1 MKPWTWRHA
10 IINSDLPATTRHV
23 LLTLSCHV
31 NDCGEDCFP
40 STKTLARETNLSER
54 SVCTHLELAKERGWF
69 VARLHGYGGRRW
81 AHHQYYPR
89 IPEGF
94 VLPDADIPEGAEL
107 GSVPQK
113 RRRGAKALKEVQRL
127 VDNGTEGGSVPSP
140 EALNVVPEGTEP
152 NDSEALKEV
161 QSSTAV
167 NPAVNSSNAR
177 AADPAAAAAQK
188 ISTPQPDA
196 EATLTDLL
204 IELERERGKALQV
217 NRGTDRA
224 VVLTW
229 IGKDVTVEQLREA
242 HAAAVKARDR
252 DGDARPTYV
261 GFVDTFLGAAPAARG
276 GAGVADARWFD
287 SPAGVDAKGFEL
299 GVRIRKAD
307 EDWRYYRVLVARAAR
322 EPAAIEAVLKDA
334 QRFNASDLYQFART
348 TFGDALMPVDD
359 FPS

>member
-10 IINSDLPATTRHV
+10 IINSTLPPTTRHV

-31 NDCGEDCFP
+31 NDAGEPVYP
-40 STKTLARETNLSER
+40 STALLAAESGLSER
-54 SVCTHLELAKERGWF
+54 SVITHLRDAAAAGWLAVEK
-69 VARLHGYGGRRW
+69 HGYGGQKW
-81 AHHQYYPR
+81 ARNQYHPL
-89 IPEGF
+89 IPENF
-94 VLPDADIPEGAEL
+94 QLPDRDAKRTERA
-107 GSVPQK
+107 SVPRKTGRQTE
-113 RRRGAKALKEVQRL
+113 ALNDVQQL

-152 NDSEALKEV
+152 NDTKALKEV
-161 QSSTAV
+161 QSNTAV

-177 AADPAAAAAQK
+177 AAEPAAAAAQK

-229 IGKDVTVEQLREA
+229 IGKGVTVEQLREA

-252 DGDARPTYV
+252 DSDARPTYV
-261 GFVDTFLGAAPAARG
+261 AFVDTFLCAAPAARG
-276 GAGVADARWFD
+276 GAVVADARWFD

>member
-10 IINSDLPATTRHV
+10 IINSTLPPTTRHV

-31 NDCGEDCFP
+31 NDAGEPVYP
-40 STKTLARETNLSER
+40 STLLLADETGLSER
-54 SVCTHLELAKERGWF
+54 AVITHLRAAAKAGWL
-69 VARLHGYGGRRW
+69 VTEKHGYGGQKW
-81 AHHQYYPR
+81 ARNQYHPL
-89 IPEGF
+89 IPENF
-94 VLPDADIPEGAEL
+94 QLPDRDAKRTERA
-107 GSVPQK
+107 SVPRK
-113 RRRGAKALKEVQRL
+113 TGRKIEALNYVQQL
-127 VDNGTEGGSVPSP
+127 VDNGTEGRSVPSP

-152 NDSEALKEV
+152 NDTKALKEV
-161 QSSTAV
+161 QSNTAV

-188 ISTPQPDA
+188 ISIPQPDA

-229 IGKDVTVEQLREA
+229 IGKGVTVEQLREA

-252 DGDARPTYV
+252 DSDARPTYV
-261 GFVDTFLGAAPAARG
+261 AFVDTFLGAAPAARG

>member
-10 IINSDLPATTRHV
+10 IINSTLPSTTRHV

-54 SVCTHLELAKERGWF
+54 SVCTHLELAREQGWF
-69 VARLHGYGGRRW
+69 VARLHGYGGKKW
-81 AHHQYYPR
+81 AHREYFPR

-94 VLPDADIPEGAEL
+94 VLPDRDVPEGTET

-113 RRRGAKALKEVQRL
+113 RRRGNKALNDVQQL
-127 VDNGTEGGSVPSP
+127 VDNGTEGGSVPSH

-152 NDSEALKEV
+152 NDTKALKEV
-161 QSSTAV
+161 QSNTAV

-188 ISTPQPDA
+188 ICTPQPAA
-196 EATLTDLL
+196 ESTLTDLL
-204 IELERERGKALQV
+204 IELENDRGKTLQV

-229 IGKDVTVEQLREA
+229 IGKGVTVEQLREA
-242 HAAAVKARDR
+242 HAAAVEARDR
-252 DGDARPTYV
+252 DSDPRPTYV
-261 GFVDTFLGAAPAARG
+261 AFVDTFLGAAPAARG
-276 GAGVADARWFD
+276 GAVADARWFD

>member
-10 IINSDLPATTRHV
+10 IINSTLPPTTRHV

-54 SVCTHLELAKERGWF
+54 SVCTHLELAREQGWF
-69 VARLHGYGGRRW
+69 VVRLHGYGGKKW
-81 AHHQYYPR
+81 AHREYFPR

-94 VLPDADIPEGAEL
+94 VLPERDVPEGTEA

-113 RRRGAKALKEVQRL
+113 RRRGNKALNDIQQL

-152 NDSEALKEV
+152 NDTKALKEV
-161 QSSTAV
+161 QSNTAV
-167 NPAVNSSNAR
+167 NPSVNSSNAR

-188 ISTPQPDA
+188 ISTPQLDA
-196 EATLTDLL
+196 EATFTDLL

-229 IGKDVTVEQLREA
+229 IGKGVTVEQLREA

-252 DGDARPTYV
+252 DSDPRPTYV
-261 GFVDTFLGAAPAARG
+261 AFVDTFLGAAPAARG
-276 GAGVADARWFD
+276 GAVADARWFD